1 MFHQGVMIT
10 IVSVFG
16 DFQVHRR
23 TIESYLLTTRINEMR
38 HCRIGTHIVIDHHTR
53 AVDPR
58 TDSIVEDQ
66 WHTIVHQHLEMV
78 VSLGVL
84 GLRHDDATHLIL
96 IEVIT
101 DGYFLFI
108 SLIALRHHHTIA
120 TSTCLFL
127 DARKHRHKVIMDELW
142 HDDSYHLHRL
152 NLAMA
157 QGLPDDVG
165 IEVMFTSIGLDS
177 FLLDSTD
184 ARAVLQSSTHR
195 GDADA
200 QVASN
205 IFHCYRYLLVHCL

>member
-1 MFHQGVMIT
+1 MIT

-53 AVDPR
+53 AVDSR

-101 DGYFLFI
+101 DGYFLII

-165 IEVMFTSIGLDS
+165 MSFKARLTVAMLTPRSRAISFIVIGIFS
-177 FLLDSTD
+177 FIVFSYAAKLE
-184 ARAVLQSSTHR
+184 
-195 GDADA
+195 
-200 QVASN
+200 N
-205 IFHCYRYLLVHCL
+205 YP